1 MTTRQT
7 PQLQDLEIPKSAD
20 IPDDVIPLF
29 HHDKDEIV
37 PNKPKILYDI
47 VMLWLLII
55 DLLLMLADKI
65 LMSEFAQWLA
75 KLAGLSGAIVHYQT
89 TWHETVLVV
98 GGVFTL
104 FWVVEILV
112 RWVMAVI
119 KQTYFR
125 WFFFP
130 FVHWYEVLG
139 CFPQLR
145 ALRLLRV
152 IVIGYRLH
160 QMGWYFLPKS
170 WYKTIEF
177 YYTMIMEE
185 ISDRVIL
192 IAIDNIRTEV
202 SHANGHL
209 VQNIIDKHRQEIE
222 TVIVELLQQ
231 EVTPLLQAKNQHLPD
246 FAEPL
251 SKQVGQSIQQAL
263 AETPELRRMV
273 RLIPFAGSL
282 IEEQMLHIGQQVGEN
297 LTKSLSKSL
306 TKTETLE
313 QMYRHI
319 AKGLAEVD
327 TTSPTLEKLVVS
339 IIEESLTSI
348 AEQVKVQQWKHKL
361 PQ

>member
-1 MTTRQT
+1 MYAPLIDREPLKPTRWH
-7 PQLQDLEIPKSAD
+7 LYYHA
-20 IPDDVIPLF
+20 F
-29 HHDKDEIV
+29 MM
-37 PNKPKILYDI
+37 ILI
-47 VMLWLLII
+47 SL
-55 DLLLMLADKI
+55 DLLLISIDAL
-65 LMSEFAQWLA
+65 LMSTFFNYMGEL
-75 KLAGLSGAIVHYQT
+75 LGLSSSLQHYANHYHEPIKVIGGFFTIFWVSEILLRWVVAIVQKRY
-89 TWHETVLVV
+89 
-98 GGVFTL
+98 
-104 FWVVEILV
+104 
-112 RWVMAVI
+112 
-119 KQTYFR
+119 YR

-130 FVHWYEVLG
+130 FIHWYEVLG